1 MGCLRCGHF
10 TFVSLWDNR
19 AAFFLMIHLRNSEK
33 IQKIMTTL
41 DLQIPSRDLNSKDPR
56 HLLSVIFSQ
65 WLSLSTCIIQTAI
78 DVIPAPPISQATRL
92 PKILY
97 PDLREKFREPENKL
111 EEDLYKSRS
120 DPDAYVVAYV
130 SKMFV
135 VSQKDMPENKKNVL
149 SAEELRTRYRQ
160 NQGPQLRATDPSEQG
175 DIENKEGE
183 VVLGFARLY
192 AGTIR
197 VGCSVYAVLPKYDA
211 VLGPTHPS
219 NADHLLSAEVL
230 GLYVM
235 MGRELVSVP
244 EGRAGNIFAIK
255 GLESKVLRSATLCSP
270 GLLGIGENPDKEA
283 QGDCLINLGAVNRA
297 VSDILSSYTR
307 Y

>member
-1 MGCLRCGHF
+1 MGF
-10 TFVSLWDNR
+10 PDNQVASL
-19 AAFFLMIHLRNSEK
+19 LTILLRNSEK
-33 IQKIMTTL
+33 VQKIVTTL
-41 DLQIPSRDLNSKDPR
+41 DLKIPSRDLNSKDPR
-56 HLLSVIFSQ
+56 HLLSVIFTQ

-78 DVIPAPPISQATRL
+78 DIIPAPSVSQATRL

-111 EEDLYKSRS
+111 EEDIYNSRS

-135 VSQKDMPENKKNVL
+135 VSQKDMPENKKNAL
-149 SAEELRTRYRQ
+149 SVEELRTRGRQ
-160 NQGPQLRATDPSEQG
+160 IQGPLQRAIDTIDSPKE
-175 DIENKEGE
+175 DIGSTEGE

-197 VGCSVYAVLPKYDA
+197 VGCSVYAVLPKYNSA
-211 VLGPTHPS
+211 LSPTHPS

-235 MGRELVSVP
+235 MGRELVPVQ
-244 EGRAGNIFAIK
+244 EGRAGNIFAIR
-255 GLESKVLRSATLCSP
+255 GLESKVFRSATLCSP
-270 GLLGIGENPDKEA
+270 GFLGIGENPDKEE
-283 QGDCLINLGAVNRA
+283 QKDCLINLGAVNRA
-297 VSDILSSYTR
+297 VSDVLPS
-307 Y
+307 